1 MRNPSKQ
8 LAFHHERNATCD
20 ASKSSTSNQ
29 TKKKSPAFE
38 WQFVKALY
46 GGYVHW
52 ECNYCH
58 AIKSGGAPRIRDHFL
73 GSSSRSM
80 RRCQSANVEVVAMRI
95 KEHYQCKNR
104 NASMVINQHESGMPN
119 ALDEEVG
126 VHSKSSSFAAPDAS
140 TSTKNVG
147 EGASSKSASFPTVN
161 RSRQTSLD
169 ESFRS
174 TLLEDAQLALAK
186 AIYFSGSAMS
196 MVDNMH
202 WRSAW
207 NKIGELGAGF
217 TAPSYHTM
225 RHGMLD
231 KCT

>member
-8 LAFHHERNATCD
+8 QASQNERNATCD

-29 TKKKSPAFE
+29 TKKKSPGFE
-38 WQFVKALY
+38 WQFLKALY

-58 AIKSGGAPRIRDHFL
+58 AVKSGGAPRIRDHFL

-126 VHSKSSSFAAPDAS
+126 VHSKSSSFAA
-140 TSTKNVG
+140 
-147 EGASSKSASFPTVN
+147 
-161 RSRQTSLD
+161 
-169 ESFRS
+169 
-174 TLLEDAQLALAK
+174 LLMLVLLQKMLEKVHHPKVRAFLLLIA
-186 AIYFSGSAMS
+186 
-196 MVDNMH
+196 
-202 WRSAW
+202 
-207 NKIGELGAGF
+207 
-217 TAPSYHTM
+217 
-225 RHGMLD
+225 LD
-231 KCT
+231 KHLLTRVFEVLY